1 MSRVRNAED
10 FLQEYRRI
18 RFQYDD
24 LYLPR
29 IEAIRV
35 SYSDNPAGSTPPSVD
50 NALEAHLREYVVN
63 AFLRSLNWRMDVS
76 VEDGMPNLIPEVPIA
91 SSLDETTKFLDYLGT
106 ERGGS
111 DPLLIVESKRPRSPL
126 PKRKAASGK
135 SSATAMADETLG
147 SIISAGLGGAELSG
161 DWNEWLDTLK
171 DYVQSAYDQ
180 RGKVP
185 RRVVL
190 TSGRWLIIFTDPA
203 NSFLSGGT
211 RDPEKILAFT
221 AEGDDEG
228 NRDLIEQNYGEIFNW
243 LENQRVLDEI
253 PPLTVAEVTFYIDP
267 DDIDRILHGLQ
278 VLYIEQP
285 DFHEGPSVA
294 LSVSPIIRVMPIIF
308 LHSRFGA
315 WLRVY
320 SDRKIA
326 IPHVNGELANH
337 LKEVDEIATALL
349 EDINT
354 RLGTNFTPE
363 TIESHFESPHDFDVL
378 RGVVEKPKNYPHYD
392 EHVVVTGQ
400 HTHYFRLEP
409 TVPDCPDHDWG
420 NSNRENRAVLVS
432 IQRRSTEPR
441 AFFMST
447 ETHHCAHRDVDAAKS
462 SQITPANRDKCGA
475 RSGDNY
481 DAFCELWR
489 FEKRLCCRTC
499 IFENVCTKAPVFTL
513 PCHRQE
519 VIENGGVVVE

>member
-29 IEAIRV
+29 IEAIRA

-76 VEDGMPNLIPEVPIA
+76 VEDGLPNLIPEVPIA
-91 SSLDETTKFLDYLGT
+91 SSSDETTKFLDYLGT

-135 SSATAMADETLG
+135 SSATAMADESLG
-147 SIISAGLGGAELSG
+147 SIISAGLGGTELTG
-161 DWNEWLDTLK
+161 DWNEWLDTLR

-185 RRVVL
+185 HRVVL

-211 RDPEKILAFT
+211 RDPEKILVFT

-253 PPLTVAEVTFYIDP
+253 PPLTVAEVTFYINP
-267 DDIDRILHGLQ
+267 DDIHRILHGLQ

-326 IPHVNGELANH
+326 IPHDDAELANH
-337 LKEVDEIATALL
+337 LKEVDEIAAALL
-349 EDINT
+349 EDIN
-354 RLGTNFTPE
+354 RRVGTNFTPE
-363 TIESHFESPHDFDVL
+363 TIESHFKNPDDFDVL
-378 RGVVEKPKNYPHYD
+378 RGVVEKAKDYPHYD
-392 EHVVVTGQ
+392 ERVVVTGQ
-400 HTHYFRLEP
+400 YTRIFVLNRPFPIVRTTIGEIATGRTGRFLFLFSGEALSPERFSCPVKPIIVLTGTWMLPNQAKLRPPIGIGAAQEAATTTTLSVSSGALRSAYVAEHVFLKTVAQRLQRLRCR
-409 TVPDCPDHDWG
+409 V
-420 NSNRENRAVLVS
+420 RERMEERMA
-432 IQRRSTEPR
+432 
-441 AFFMST
+441 
-447 ETHHCAHRDVDAAKS
+447 
-462 SQITPANRDKCGA
+462 
-475 RSGDNY
+475 
-481 DAFCELWR
+481 
-489 FEKRLCCRTC
+489 
-499 IFENVCTKAPVFTL
+499 
-513 PCHRQE
+513 
-519 VIENGGVVVE
+519 